1 MNHDSLFKI
10 RCLFVEMFICGKQ
23 MPNMGWNISG
33 RIGVVNI
40 TSVTSN
46 HKWCPFRSMDCVCNI
61 LTDWHRFWIMLV
73 LVSQGYSLDGISIEA
88 EVKAMPFRWGRIE
101 TALLIASPPTKQV
114 FTFAA

>member
-1 MNHDSLFKI
+1 
-10 RCLFVEMFICGKQ
+10 
-23 MPNMGWNISG
+23 
-33 RIGVVNI
+33 
-40 TSVTSN
+40 
-46 HKWCPFRSMDCVCNI
+46 
-61 LTDWHRFWIMLV
+61 MLV